1 MEFILIAV
9 VVLLAAANGAN
20 DNFKGVATLWGAN
33 RTSYGR
39 ALAWATATT
48 FVGSLAALGLASGLV
63 TKFSGAHLVAQA
75 VLGQPEFLSAAALGA
90 AATVLIATR
99 LAAPISTTHALAGAL
114 VGSGVAA
121 AGPGQ
126 VNFAALGAGIALPL
140 AVAPLL
146 AMALTLGIHPA
157 VDRLV
162 RGRDC
167 LCAEPKPA
175 LASLPTGAAF
185 AATVAALPG
194 IRWAHAADCPA
205 AAGTRT
211 SLSGALHWLTAAG
224 ISFARGLNDTPKI
237 AALLL
242 AYSAAG
248 GRVSFGVVAVAMAA
262 GGLLGAAR
270 VAQTMSRRITPMDAG
285 QALAA
290 NLVAAIL
297 VTAASL
303 VALPVSTT
311 HVTSGGIFGIGLLR
325 RPEANWSQ
333 VQEILL
339 AWLVTL
345 PAGFALAAGF
355 YALLAR

>member
-1 MEFILIAV
+1 MEFILIAA

-33 RTSYGR
+33 RTSYGP

-48 FVGSLAALGLASGLV
+48 FAGSLAALWLASGLV
-63 TKFSGAHLVAQA
+63 ARFSGAHLVAETVIA
-75 VLGQPEFLSAAALGA
+75 EAAFLPAAALGA

-121 AGPGQ
+121 AGSGQ
-126 VNFAALGAGIALPL
+126 INFAALGAGIALPL
-140 AVAPLL
+140 AVSPLL
-146 AMALTLGIHPA
+146 AMALTLGLHPA
-157 VDRLV
+157 ADRLV

-167 LCAEPKPA
+167 ICVEAKPE
-175 LASLPTGAAF
+175 LASLQSGAAF
-185 AATVAALPG
+185 AAAVAAVPG

-205 AAGTRT
+205 AAAGRT

-242 AYSAAG
+242 AFPAAS
-248 GRVSFGVVAVAMAA
+248 GRMSFGAVALAMAA
-262 GGLLGAAR
+262 GGLLGATR
-270 VAQTMSRRITPMDAG
+270 VARTMSRRITPMGAG
-285 QALAA
+285 EALAA
-290 NLVAAIL
+290 NLVAAVL
-297 VTAASL
+297 VAAASL
-303 VALPVSTT
+303 AALPVSTT
-311 HVTSGGIFGIGLLR
+311 HVTSGGIFGIGLR
-325 RPEANWSQ
+325 RRREANWRR
-333 VQEILL
+333 VREILL
-339 AWLVTL
+339 AWVVTL

-355 YALLAR
+355 YLLLAG

>member
-1 MEFILIAV
+1 MEFILIAA

-33 RTSYGR
+33 RTSYGP

-48 FVGSLAALGLASGLV
+48 FAGSLAALGLASGLV
-63 TKFSGAHLVAQA
+63 EKFSGAHLVAQA
-75 VLGQPEFLSAAALGA
+75 VLARPEFLAAAALGA

-99 LAAPISTTHALAGAL
+99 FGAPISTTHALAGAL

-121 AGPGQ
+121 AGAEQ

-140 AVAPLL
+140 AVSPLL
-146 AMALTLGIHPA
+146 AMMLTLGLHPA
-157 VDRLV
+157 VDRLG

-167 LCAEPKPA
+167 LCVEPKPG
-175 LASLPTGAAF
+175 LASVQPGAAF
-185 AATVAALPG
+185 AAAVAAVPG

-205 AAGTRT
+205 ATAGRT
-211 SLSGALHWLTAAG
+211 SLSGVLHWLTAAG

-242 AYSAAG
+242 AVSAAG
-248 GRVSFGVVAVAMAA
+248 GRASFGVVAVAMAA

-270 VAQTMSRRITPMDAG
+270 VARTMSRQITPIGGG
-285 QALAA
+285 QGLAA
-290 NLVAAIL
+290 NLVAAVL

-311 HVTSGGIFGIGLLR
+311 HVTSGGIFGIGLLQR
-325 RPEANWSQ
+325 REANWRQ
-333 VQEILL
+333 VREILQ

-345 PAGFALAAGF
+345 PAGFLLAAGF
-355 YALLAR
+355 FLLLAR